1 MAILKFIRRLA
12 LFFFL
17 TILTQV
23 GGLVYL
29 LNFSIYPILENKIRV
44 KWTCRFSKVLSFL
57 ILYGLISFL
66 LVPLLAKPLGRV
78 PLSMSGDPNLK
89 PLTSWTCL
97 LNRQYVRPEL
107 KEVMSSVAA
116 QMNEAYPGTIT
127 HYLDANF
134 PFINK
139 FPLIPHLSHNDGKK
153 IDLSFFYNDSKTGHS
168 INDAPSFI
176 GYGICEEPEAGEENT
191 AHFCAENGYWQYSF
205 LKAILPQGSKKDF
218 RFNEEKTK
226 ALVTLI
232 VNEEKIDKVFIEPHL
247 KSRLK
252 LTSEKVRFHGC
263 QAVRH
268 DDHIHIQL
276 K

>member
-1 MAILKFIRRLA
+1 MTILKYIQRLA

-29 LNFSIYPILENKIRV
+29 LNFSFYSILEKKITG
-44 KWTCRFSKVLSFL
+44 KWTRRFSKVVSFL
-57 ILYGLISFL
+57 TLYGLISFL
-66 LVPLLAKPLGRV
+66 LVPLLAKPFGRV
-78 PLSMSGDPNLK
+78 PLSMTSDGNLK
-89 PLTSWTCL
+89 PLTIWTCL

-107 KEVMSSVAA
+107 KEVVSKIAVK
-116 QMNEAYPGTIT
+116 MNGAYPGTIT

-153 IDLSFFYNDSKTGHS
+153 IDLSFFYNDSKTGQP

-176 GYGICEEPEAGEENT
+176 GYGICEEPKAGERNT
-191 AHFCAENGYWQYSF
+191 ADFCAENGYWQYSF
-205 LKAILPQGSKKDF
+205 LKTILPQGSKSDF
-218 RFNEEKTK
+218 TFNKEKTK
-226 ALVTLI
+226 TLVILI
-232 VNEEKIDKVFIEPHL
+232 VNEEKIGKVFIEPHL

-252 LTSEKVRFHGC
+252 LTSDKIRFHGC